1 MNTAAAPR
9 SAFSIW
15 LQALRPF
22 SYTASAIPVFCGAA
36 LAVGCPDVK
45 WALLPLVLVASLC
58 IHAATNLVNDYFDF
72 AKGVDRPDSLGGSR
86 VLADGLL
93 RPIPVLV
100 AGLFCFALTAA
111 LGLIFIWIRGWPIL
125 LLGAVGIAGGF
136 FYTAVPVAYKYLGLG
151 DLMVFWLMGPLMVI
165 GSFFVLTGTYARSV
179 LLISLPIGCLVA
191 AILSANNL
199 RDIAHDTQAGTKT
212 TAGLLGRRWAR
223 REYIA
228 LILSAYVVVMVLL
241 VIRMLPLW
249 SLLTLLT
256 APLAIKNIRSALTS
270 VPENPRPIASLDQR
284 TAGLHLAFGLLL
296 IVSILLGKY
305 C

>member
-1 MNTAAAPR
+1 MSTAAASR

-22 SYTASAIPVFCGAA
+22 SYTASTIPVCCGAA

-45 WALLPLVLVASLC
+45 WALLPLVLAASLC

-72 AKGVDRPDSLGGSR
+72 VKGVDRPDSLGGSR

-93 RPIPVLV
+93 RPIPVLA
-100 AGLFCFALTAA
+100 AGLCCFALTAA
-111 LGLIFIWIRGWPIL
+111 LGLVFIWIRGWPIL
-125 LLGAVGIAGGF
+125 LLGAVGMAGGF
-136 FYTAVPVAYKYLGLG
+136 FYTAVPGYKYVGLG

-165 GSFFVLTGTYARSV
+165 GSFFVLTGTYAHRI

-199 RDIAHDTQAGTKT
+199 RDIAHDTQAGIKT

-223 REYIA
+223 REYAA
-228 LILSAYVVVMVLL
+228 LILSAYVVVIGLL
-241 VIRMLPLW
+241 LIRMLPLG
-249 SLLTLLT
+249 SLLTWLT
-256 APLAIKNIRSALTS
+256 APLAFANIRSALTS
-270 VPENPRPIASLDQR
+270 TADRPLQIASLDRR

-296 IVSILLGKY
+296 IVSILLDKWM
-305 C
+305 

>member
-1 MNTAAAPR
+1 MSMADARR
-9 SAFSIW
+9 STFSIW

-22 SYTASAIPVFCGAA
+22 SYTASIIPVCCGAA

-45 WALLPLVLVASLC
+45 WTLLPLVILASLS

-72 AKGVDRPDSLGGSR
+72 VKGVDRPDTLGGSR

-93 RPIPVLV
+93 RPTPVLV

-111 LGLIFIWIRGWPIL
+111 LGLIFVWLRGWPIL
-125 LLGAVGIAGGF
+125 LLGAVGMAGGF
-136 FYTAVPVAYKYLGLG
+136 FYTALPGYKYVGLG

-165 GSFFVLTGTYARSV
+165 GSFFVLTGTYTRSV

-199 RDIAHDTQAGTKT
+199 RDIAHDTRAGIKT

-223 REYIA
+223 REYAA
-228 LILSAYVVVMVLL
+228 LILSAYVIVIALL
-241 VIRMLPLW
+241 LIRMLPLW

-256 APLAIKNIRSALTS
+256 APLAFANIRSALTS
-270 VPENPRPIASLDQR
+270 MPENPQPIASLDQR

-296 IVSILLGKY
+296 IASILLGKFV
-305 C
+305 

>member
-45 WALLPLVLVASLC
+45 WVLLPLILAASLC

-72 AKGVDRPDSLGGSR
+72 VKGVDCPDSLGGSR

-111 LGLIFIWIRGWPIL
+111 LGLVFIWIRGWPIL
-125 LLGAVGIAGGF
+125 LLGTVGMAGGF
-136 FYTAVPVAYKYLGLG
+136 LYTAVVGYKYFGLG

-165 GSFFVLTGTYARSV
+165 GSFLVLTGTYAHSV
-179 LLISLPIGCLVA
+179 LLISLPVGCLVA

-199 RDIAHDTQAGTKT
+199 RDITHDTRAGIKT

-223 REYIA
+223 REYTA
-228 LILSAYVVVMVLL
+228 LILSAYGVVIALL
-241 VIRMLPLW
+241 LIRMLPLW

-256 APLAIKNIRSALTS
+256 APLAIANIHCALTS
-270 VPENPRPIASLDQR
+270 VPENPQTIASLDQR
-284 TAGLHLAFGLLL
+284 TAGLHLAFGFLL
-296 IVSILLGKY
+296 IVSILLGKL
-305 C
+305 